1 MCVHFFQNEFFFSFE
16 NDIGNSIERI
26 TDTIIV
32 YARVCSRKRGSH
44 YANARVR
51 VRVRN
56 KFVKLISLLVF
67 RSHRRY
73 ADNHWSGAYDPLQL
87 ARLTG

>member
-1 MCVHFFQNEFFFSFE
+1 M
-16 NDIGNSIERI
+16 
-26 TDTIIV
+26 
-32 YARVCSRKRGSH
+32 CSRKRGSH
-44 YANARVR
+44 YASARVR
-51 VRVRN
+51 VRVRARGSVRVRH

>member
-1 MCVHFFQNEFFFSFE
+1 M
-16 NDIGNSIERI
+16 
-26 TDTIIV
+26 
-32 YARVCSRKRGSH
+32 
-44 YANARVR
+44 RVR
-51 VRVRN
+51 VRARGSVRVRH